1 MKALGFGSMFLPS
14 EALLPLL
21 VLAGLFWT
29 LSLRKLASG
38 LIVIVLLGVASP
50 LFEGLFAAMPSWFF
64 VLFFFGLLL
73 VFAGRF
79 LRDVLAH
86 ACGELLAGGIRAV
99 FGSRLGLA
107 ALAASIGGLWLWLR

>member
-1 MKALGFGSMFLPS
+1 MKALGFGSMFLPT

-29 LSLRKLASG
+29 LSLRKLATS
-38 LIVIVLLGVASP
+38 LIGIVLIGAASP
-50 LFEGLFAAMPSWFF
+50 LFEGLFSAMPGWFF
-64 VLFFFGLLL
+64 VLFLAGLLL
-73 VFAGRF
+73 AFAGRF

-86 ACGELLAGGIRAV
+86 ACGDLLAGGIRAV

-107 ALAASIGGLWLWLR
+107 ALAASIAGIWLWLR

>member
-38 LIVIVLLGVASP
+38 LIVIVLLGAASP
-50 LFEGLFAAMPSWFF
+50 LFEGLFAAMPIWFF
-64 VLFFFGLLL
+64 ALFFFGLVLA
-73 VFAGRF
+73 FAGRF

-107 ALAASIGGLWLWLR
+107 VVAASIGGLWLWLR

>member
-1 MKALGFGSMFLPS
+1 MKALGFGSMFLPT

-29 LSLRKLASG
+29 FSLRKLAVS
-38 LIVIVLLGVASP
+38 LIVIVLVGAASP
-50 LFEGLFAAMPSWFF
+50 LFEGLFAAMPGWFF
-64 VLFFFGLLL
+64 VLFFAGLVLA
-73 VFAGRF
+73 FAGRF

-99 FGSRLGLA
+99 FGTRLGLA
-107 ALAASIGGLWLWLR
+107 TLAASIAGIWLWLR

>member
-1 MKALGFGSMFLPS
+1 MKALSFGSMFLPS

-29 LSLRKLASG
+29 LSLRKIAGS
-38 LIVIVLLGVASP
+38 LIVIVLLGAASP
-50 LFEGLFAAMPSWFF
+50 LFEGLFADMPGWFF
-64 VLFFFGLLL
+64 VLFFFGLVLA
-73 VFAGRF
+73 FAGRF

-86 ACGELLAGGIRAV
+86 AFGELLAGGIRAV

-107 ALAASIGGLWLWLR
+107 ALAASIAGIWLWLR